1 MNQQQ
6 TPETVYSPLFSGKIV
21 ALQPPIP
28 VACEAGVKRGGGEEE
43 NRVPP
48 GGEKK
53 GLFPFLPMTYS
64 FQCLLRR
71 LPTYGGHIGFKC
83 TEVSS
88 NILKK
93 ISASLKLCITVPC
106 GPLQIP
112 VETRCYGVHFG
123 VVVVELINC
132 ICGGIVRNE
141 IWKE

>member
-1 MNQQQ
+1 M
-6 TPETVYSPLFSGKIV
+6 

-28 VACEAGVKRGGGEEE
+28 VACEVGLKRGGGEEE

-48 GGEKK
+48 GGKKK

-71 LPTYGGHIGFKC
+71 LPTYGDHIGFKC

-93 ISASLKLCITVPC
+93 NFGKSLVLHH
-106 GPLQIP
+106 GPI
-112 VETRCYGVHFG
+112 CA
-123 VVVVELINC
+123 NC
-132 ICGGIVRNE
+132 RYQLKQDATERTLRRRGSGTD
-141 IWKE
+141 

>member
-1 MNQQQ
+1 MY
-6 TPETVYSPLFSGKIV
+6 YSPLFSGKIM

-28 VACEAGVKRGGGEEE
+28 VACEAGLKRGGGEEE

-48 GGEKK
+48 GGKKK

-88 NILKK
+88 SNILKK
-93 ISASLKLCITVPC
+93 NFGKSLVLRHGPIWATV
-106 GPLQIP
+106 G
-112 VETRCYGVHFG
+112 TS
-123 VVVVELINC
+123 
-132 ICGGIVRNE
+132 
-141 IWKE
+141 